1 MSEET
6 NDAQDAARYRWLR
19 SQFPGPISAPV
30 PPGIFIIRIPESTI
44 LTEAEADMGIDAE
57 MKKQSA

>member
-1 MSEET
+1 MSEEA

-19 SQFPGPISAPV
+19 SQFPGLIGAPV
-30 PPGIFIIRIPESTI
+30 PPGIFIIRIPESMI
-44 LTEAEADMGIDAE
+44 LTGAEADTEVDTA